1 MDLAKVWVTLI
12 WFFSMTS
19 MSWCCSPKELR
30 YTAYKI
36 AQFHINYKKSKRKL
50 WITLLENVVL
60 YDCNVLLMFHKA
72 NRMVFFNDFNELMLF
87 PKRLKYTAYKIAQFY
102 INNKKSKR
110 KLWITLLEN
119 VVLYDCNVLLMFH
132 KANRMV
138 FFNDFN
144 ELMLFPKRL
153 KYTAYKIAQFY
164 INNKKSK
171 RKLWITLLE
180 NVVLYDCNVLLM
192 FHIANRIV
200 SNLNQ
205 SVTITFSL
213 VLMQVFNKTAL
224 SNVNVKVFSVVTG

>member
-1 MDLAKVWVTLI
+1 MILHCQCTDHRQFVAVNENILAILPQKTWLRFTDLQSLYIFATMDLAKVWVTLI

-132 KANRMV
+132 
-138 FFNDFN
+138 
-144 ELMLFPKRL
+144 
-153 KYTAYKIAQFY
+153 
-164 INNKKSK
+164 
-171 RKLWITLLE
+171 
-180 NVVLYDCNVLLM
+180 
-192 FHIANRIV
+192 IANRIV

-213 VLMQVFNKTAL
+213 VLMQVFE
-224 SNVNVKVFSVVTG
+224 

>member
-1 MDLAKVWVTLI
+1 MILHCQCTDHRQFVAVNENILAILPQKTWLRFTDLQSLYIFATMDLAKVWVTLI

-119 VVLYDCNVLLMFH
+119 VVLYDCNVLL
-132 KANRMV
+132 V
-138 FFNDFN
+138 
-144 ELMLFPKRL
+144 
-153 KYTAYKIAQFY
+153 
-164 INNKKSK
+164 
-171 RKLWITLLE
+171 
-180 NVVLYDCNVLLM
+180 

-213 VLMQVFNKTAL
+213 VLMQVFE
-224 SNVNVKVFSVVTG
+224 

>member
-1 MDLAKVWVTLI
+1 MILHCQCTDHRQFVAVNENILAILPQKTWLRFTDLQSLYIFATMDLAKVWVTLI

-60 YDCNVLLMFHKA
+60 N
-72 NRMVFFNDFNELMLF
+72 
-87 PKRLKYTAYKIAQFY
+87 
-102 INNKKSKR
+102 
-110 KLWITLLEN
+110 
-119 VVLYDCNVLLMFH
+119 DCNVLLMFH

-213 VLMQVFNKTAL
+213 VLMQVFE
-224 SNVNVKVFSVVTG
+224 